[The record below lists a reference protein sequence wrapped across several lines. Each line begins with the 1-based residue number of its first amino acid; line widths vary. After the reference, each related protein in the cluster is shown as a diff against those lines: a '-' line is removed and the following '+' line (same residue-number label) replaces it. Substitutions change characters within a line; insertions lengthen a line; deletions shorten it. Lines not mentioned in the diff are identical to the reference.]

1 MPTPEEIL
9 QSGDLHGRLV
19 RASYIE
25 YQAGENIQING
36 NIISAT
42 DNDTIYTA
50 GENIDISDSNVISA
64 VDTTYQAG
72 QDITITGTTISA
84 TPTIASNTDINN
96 LFH

>member
-9 QSGDLHGRLV
+9 QSGDLHGSLV

-25 YQAGENIQING
+25 YVAGDNVQING
-36 NIISAT
+36 NIISST
-42 DNDTIYTA
+42 DTKYSA

>member
-9 QSGDLHGRLV
+9 QSGDLHGSLV
-19 RASYIE
+19 RASYQDYE
-25 YQAGENIQING
+25 AGENITIEG
-36 NIISAT
+36 NIISAK
-42 DNDTIYTA
+42 DTVYTA
-50 GENIDISDSNVISA
+50 GENIDISDQQVISA